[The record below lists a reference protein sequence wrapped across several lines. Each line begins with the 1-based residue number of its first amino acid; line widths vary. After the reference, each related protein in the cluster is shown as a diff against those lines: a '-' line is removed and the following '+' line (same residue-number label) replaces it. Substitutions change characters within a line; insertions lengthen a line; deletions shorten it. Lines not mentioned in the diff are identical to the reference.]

1 MLKDRQRKVKYLF
14 ASSSICIYGVIWI
27 VAGGRTSGTAGVSG
41 RVPRESRPSTSG
53 NLQFQ
58 PVARPAMGRATLCF
72 LGPGG
77 NSQFS
82 VLPKQASRAGPEEDE
97 GQAPRATF
105 SFNRTSNGQRGN
117 PSFSFT
123 TTPSFTK
130 ASYSS
135 VKASKSLK
143 F

>member
-1 MLKDRQRKVKYLF
+1 M
-14 ASSSICIYGVIWI
+14 
-27 VAGGRTSGTAGVSG
+27 SG

-82 VLPKQASRAGPEEDE
+82 VLPKQASRAGPEGDE

-143 F
+143 GTVHNFFLFRSNLIFWIVMGCGIADFGRRGL